1 MAFFERFLADE
12 AGAVSMDFVVLTASI
27 TTLGL
32 VVGTGIVVGTEG
44 LNNKSVAVLDN
55 IDPEDPSSPAQPQH
69 QVLRL

>member
-1 MAFFERFLADE
+1 
-12 AGAVSMDFVVLTASI
+12 MDSVVLTASI

-55 IDPEDPSSPAQPQH
+55 IDPEDP
-69 QVLRL
+69 

>member
-32 VVGTGIVVGTEG
+32 IAGTGIVVGTEG

-55 IDPEDPSSPAQPQH
+55 IDPEDP
-69 QVLRL
+69 